1 MQNTF
6 FLLFVL
12 IRQRFYK
19 IVSHIISIYFQEVYP
34 TLCNQLLIFSHRDI
48 VASLGNL
55 NWPSTE
61 SGENFP
67 SLDNILLW
75 PRAEARPWV
84 FDTISSGMGKLLRN
98 YRLLIVNKRSR
109 QEKTRHFCQGNIT
122 RLWVLAGNRGA
133 WTWSARI
140 LLTSPFRSTAR
151 QQHAQSPSLAAVFVS
166 SRSDTKTKYA
176 LELNLW
182 GLGWVKSRAGG
193 RG

>member
-19 IVSHIISIYFQEVYP
+19 IVSHIISTYFQEVYP

-122 RLWVLAGNRGA
+122 RLWVWREIGALEREAHVSFSHLLSDRPQDNSMLSLPRWQPFLSLHAMTQKQSMRWNWTCGA
-133 WTWSARI
+133 W
-140 LLTSPFRSTAR
+140 
-151 QQHAQSPSLAAVFVS
+151 
-166 SRSDTKTKYA
+166 
-176 LELNLW
+176 
-182 GLGWVKSRAGG
+182 GG
-193 RG
+193 